1 MEITD
6 MTYSLITGASKG
18 IGKAIAYE
26 LAAQGRNLI
35 LVARSEDLLEKLA
48 KELSGRKINVKY
60 LATDL
65 LDEDAAKLLFDWME
79 IQNLKVDT
87 LINNAGFGQ
96 YGKFMDNPIEKH
108 MQVMHLN
115 MDAMVTMAYEFLKR
129 TDGNQRRYILNTVS
143 TAAFQP
149 VPYMA
154 IYSATKSFML
164 SFSRAL
170 RYEVRP
176 QNVYVTALC
185 PGATESEFS
194 SSAGIYKLAEK
205 NARFYMTSES
215 VAKAGVNG
223 LWKNKSVVIP
233 GLMNKLSTIAVNL
246 TPQDLATAMSANI
259 FKNN

>member
-1 MEITD
+1 MNYTI
-6 MTYSLITGASKG
+6 ITGASKG

-26 LAAQGRNLI
+26 LATQGKNLI
-35 LVARSEDLLEKLA
+35 LVARSEELLKNLA
-48 KELSGRKINVKY
+48 EGLRTKNIDVKY
-60 LATDL
+60 LAADL
-65 LDEDAAKLLFDWME
+65 LDEDAAKLLFDWIE
-79 IQNLKVDT
+79 VQRLTVDT

-96 YGKFMDNPIEKH
+96 WGKFIDNPIDKH

-115 MDAMVTMAYEFLKR
+115 MDVMVSMAYEFLKR
-129 TDGNQRRYILNTVS
+129 TDGSQRRYILNTVS

-154 IYSATKSFML
+154 VYSATKSFML

-205 NARFYMTSES
+205 NAKFYMTSES
-215 VAKAGVNG
+215 VAKAGLNG

-233 GLMNKLSTIAVNL
+233 GLLNKISTIAVNL
-246 TPQDLATAMSANI
+246 TPQGLATAMSANI

>member
-1 MEITD
+1 

-26 LAAQGRNLI
+26 LASQGKNLI

-48 KELSGRKINVKY
+48 KELSGKKIDVKY
-60 LATDL
+60 LAADL
-65 LDEDAAKLLFDWME
+65 LDEDAAKLLFDWVE

-87 LINNAGFGQ
+87 LINNAGFGHW
-96 YGKFMDNPIEKH
+96 GKFMDSPVDKH

-115 MDAMVTMAYEFLKR
+115 MDAMVMMAYEFLKR
-129 TDGNQRRYILNTVS
+129 TDGRHRRYILNTVS

-194 SSAGIYKLAEK
+194 AVAGVHGLEK
-205 NARFYMTSES
+205 NYSKFFMTAES
-215 VAKAGVNG
+215 VAKAGVSG

-233 GLMNKLSTIAVNL
+233 GFINKISTIAVNF
-246 TPQDLATAMSANI
+246 TPQDLAAAMSANI